1 MILVISLIIPF
12 SGLACSKSEEPDT
25 KKFVGIAIYQKLD
38 SNLNWSKFSAKPN
51 AINNIVSTK
60 DDKIVVDEEPEL
72 LFYVY
77 TQNEITSS
85 TTDKDFISNTTK
97 DTVTV
102 RDSAINFRFERMI
115 EDTEIL
121 IYYGEPTP
129 YSVSQEIYMDFLP
142 QGNYLQSGIWK
153 IKIEPVRIVSNLAD
167 LWLPVS
173 ETASSRTRFLT
184 PTAAGSFTVP
194 AAARNVI
201 SVAAYDSRTDA
212 SLHPRQV

>member
-1 MILVISLIIPF
+1 MKRFKIIIAVLISIILPF
-12 SGLACSKSEEPDT
+12 SFLGCSKSETENDT
-25 KKFVGIAIYQKLD
+25 RIFVGIAIYQKLN

-121 IYYGEPTP
+121 IYYIYKLEDNT
-129 YSVSQEIYMDFLP
+129 YYLEYQETKTNIKNETESFEFNITHSLF
-142 QGNYLQSGIWK
+142 SK
-153 IKIEPVRIVSNLAD
+153 INLT
-167 LWLPVS
+167 L
-173 ETASSRTRFLT
+173 ETNLS
-184 PTAAGSFTVP
+184 
-194 AAARNVI
+194 I
-201 SVAAYDSRTDA
+201 KKEY
-212 SLHPRQV
+212 

>member
-1 MILVISLIIPF
+1 MKRFKIIIAVLISIILPF
-12 SGLACSKSEEPDT
+12 SFLGCSKSETENDARI
-25 KKFVGIAIYQKLD
+25 FVGIAIYQKLN

-97 DTVTV
+97 DIVTINNNT
-102 RDSAINFRFERMI
+102 INFRFERMV

-121 IYYGEPTP
+121 IYYIFKLEDNT
-129 YSVSQEIYMDFLP
+129 Y
-142 QGNYLQSGIWK
+142 YLEYK
-153 IKIEPVRIVSNLAD
+153 ELKENVSNETESFELNITHNLFSKINLTLETNLAIKK
-167 LWLPVS
+167 
-173 ETASSRTRFLT
+173 E
-184 PTAAGSFTVP
+184 
-194 AAARNVI
+194 
-201 SVAAYDSRTDA
+201 Y
-212 SLHPRQV
+212 

>member
-1 MILVISLIIPF
+1 MKRFKIIIAVLISIILPF
-12 SGLACSKSEEPDT
+12 SFLGCSKSETENDARI
-25 KKFVGIAIYQKLD
+25 FVGIAIYQKLN

-97 DTVTV
+97 DTVTINNNT
-102 RDSAINFRFERMI
+102 INFRFERMV

-121 IYYGEPTP
+121 IYYIFKLEDNT
-129 YSVSQEIYMDFLP
+129 Y
-142 QGNYLQSGIWK
+142 YLEYKESK
-153 IKIEPVRIVSNLAD
+153 ENVSN
-167 LWLPVS
+167 
-173 ETASSRTRFLT
+173 ETETFKLNITHNLFSKINLT
-184 PTAAGSFTVP
+184 LETNLT
-194 AAARNVI
+194 I
-201 SVAAYDSRTDA
+201 KKEY
-212 SLHPRQV
+212 